1 MTDGRKDAH
10 GAEGGTGAA
19 GMGARGRRV
28 NIPRAGGNVPHLVDP
43 SRRNDPHRTD
53 EEPVSWRA

>member
-1 MTDGRKDAH
+1 MAERTPTEQKVAQEQLGWGL
-10 GAEGGTGAA
+10 GAGG
-19 GMGARGRRV
+19 V
-28 NIPRAGGNVPHLVDP
+28 NIPRAGGSVPHLVDP